1 MGTIKDGNPTGK
13 EGILRAASSDA
24 ARCFMFKDYYEEAR
38 FILY

>member
-24 ARCFMFKDYYEEAR
+24 ARYYT
-38 FILY
+38 LGSLKSVLVN